1 MTPEPCSDLGSTSF
15 LMGAIAGMVAAWIVV
30 IYLAIVKKEDNQ

>member
-1 MTPEPCSDLGSTSF
+1 MCEDFGTSSF
-15 LMGAIAGMVAAWIVV
+15 LMGAITGMVASWVVV